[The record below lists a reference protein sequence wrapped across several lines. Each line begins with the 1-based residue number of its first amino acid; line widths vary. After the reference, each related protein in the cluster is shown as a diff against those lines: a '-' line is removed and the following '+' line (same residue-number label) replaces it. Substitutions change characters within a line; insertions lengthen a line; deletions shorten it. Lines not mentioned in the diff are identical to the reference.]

1 MIFGFHVDKLSLWD
15 LRERIG
21 GDYLHQ
27 QPFNPHID
35 VSIYVT
41 TFLYLLNLKETCD
54 SIERVI
60 HVFESLNLKSSLFYP
75 SNHK

>member
-60 HVFESLNLKSSLFYP
+60 HVFEFEEFLVLSFKP
-75 SNHK
+75 QMRK